1 MTRNEAAKYIIEN
14 VTEGVMTRIEEVGE
28 VFRNLRDIDVINFI
42 RDNG

>member
-1 MTRNEAAKYIIEN
+1 MMTATEVVKFIVEN
-14 VTEGVMTRIEEVGE
+14 TVEGEMGRVE